1 MSNISSLLER
11 YRLQTVN
18 LPPDKLVHTLSPE
31 QIGGAEAASV
41 LYKKKSGSAGRLG
54 GGSFG
59 AVHLEYSDSECEAA
73 PHVRAVKAISKAIAK
88 ESKVQWQQEIGNLI
102 ALSKVSNPSP
112 IHGRNHS

>member
-1 MSNISSLLER
+1 MSSLSILLES

-18 LPPDKLVHTLSPE
+18 LPPDKLVHILRPE
-31 QIGGAEAASV
+31 QIGGADAASV

-59 AVHLEYSDSECEAA
+59 AVHLEYCDSECAAA
-73 PHVRAVKAISKAIAK
+73 PHVRAVKTINKAIAK

-102 ALSKVSNPSP
+102 TLSKVNNQSP
-112 IHGRNHS
+112 FPE